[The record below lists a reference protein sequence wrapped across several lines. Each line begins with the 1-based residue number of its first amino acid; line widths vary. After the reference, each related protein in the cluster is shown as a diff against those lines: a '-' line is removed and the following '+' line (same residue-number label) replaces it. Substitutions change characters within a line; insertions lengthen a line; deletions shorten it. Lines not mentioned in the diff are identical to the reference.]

1 MKKRYALALVAVVL
15 SVGLACSSARADSY
29 SFGLAPADGSVSG
42 PPGSAIGWGY
52 TITNDSTTNWL
63 VTSGLSSDP
72 FIHGTPNLIF
82 DFPDLAPG
90 ANTTVSF
97 DPSTS
102 AGLFEL
108 TWDASA
114 PVGLSN
120 NGTFDLS
127 AQWWSGDPLN
137 GGTFLMN
144 APNTLAPYSATVSS
158 PVPEPS
164 TLLLLF
170 GGFLVGLAMLRVRNQ
185 DGPLRE

>member
-1 MKKRYALALVAVVL
+1 MKKRYALAFVAVVL
-15 SVGLACSSARADSY
+15 SVSLACSSARADSY
-29 SFGLAPADGSVSG
+29 SFGLVPAGGSVSG

-72 FIHGTPNLIF
+72 FVYGTPNLIF

-90 ANTTVSF
+90 ATFTVSF
-97 DPSTS
+97 DPSIS
-102 AGLFEL
+102 AGLFDL

-114 PVGLSN
+114 PVGFAN

-137 GGTFLMN
+137 GGTFLIN
-144 APNTLAPYSATVSS
+144 APDALAPYSGTVSS
-158 PVPEPS
+158 PVPEPP

-170 GGFLVGLAMLRVRNQ
+170 GAFLVGLAMLQVRNQ
-185 DGPLRE
+185 GGPLRE